1 MTLLLIKRENCMKLQ
16 SVAEIVTE
24 TGKWQAGDEDRRG
37 EAGMLTALPPSPSPS
52 PSHPSPAHQLK
63 FNSCSS
69 CNEIEY
75 NNKQNL
81 NEVTN

>member
-1 MTLLLIKRENCMKLQ
+1 MTLLIKRENCIKLQ

-24 TGKWQAGDEDRRG
+24 TGKWQAGEESWHG
-37 EAGMLTALPPSPSPS
+37 EGKGGRNVHCSPL
-52 PSHPSPAHQLK
+52 HQLK

>member
-1 MTLLLIKRENCMKLQ
+1 MTLLLIKRENCIKLQ

-24 TGKWQAGDEDRRG
+24 TGKWQVGGEGRRG
-37 EAGMLTALPPSPSPS
+37 ESKEAGMYTASP
-52 PSHPSPAHQLK
+52 HQLK

-75 NNKQNL
+75 NNKRNL

>member
-1 MTLLLIKRENCMKLQ
+1 MDCGLVTLLLIKRENCMKLQ

-24 TGKWQAGDEDRRG
+24 TGKWQADG
-37 EAGMLTALPPSPSPS
+37 EAGMLTALPPNPP
-52 PSHPSPAHQLK
+52 PLLTPHQLK
-63 FNSCSS
+63 FNSCSSS

-75 NNKQNL
+75 NNKRNL